1 MLILAWPWRT
11 SPPSASPLHTL
22 PELGS
27 DWNLH
32 RDRQRGGGGGWGLQM
47 HCQRCGGRHDAAWA
61 IYINNCQEQT
71 RKWSALPHALG
82 ALIAPPHTPYMR
94 RPKFFQRSFD
104 LRLARQRGVVAL
116 QVGARTPQPP
126 VFVFFFFLS
135 PFFEMHTPDPH
146 TTSEQPRRPP
156 ASPFTQVDRGD
167 CSCC

>member
-82 ALIAPPHTPYMR
+82 ALIAPPPPLLTCADP
-94 RPKFFQRSFD
+94 SFS
-104 LRLARQRGVVAL
+104 RGVL
-116 QVGARTPQPP
+116 TSGLRDNGAWLPCRWVRGPLNPLCLC
-126 VFVFFFFLS
+126 FFFS

-156 ASPFTQVDRGD
+156 CFPLYPG
-167 CSCC
+167 

>member
-1 MLILAWPWRT
+1 
-11 SPPSASPLHTL
+11 
-22 PELGS
+22 
-27 DWNLH
+27 
-32 RDRQRGGGGGWGLQM
+32 
-47 HCQRCGGRHDAAWA
+47 
-61 IYINNCQEQT
+61 
-71 RKWSALPHALG
+71 
-82 ALIAPPHTPYMR
+82 MR

-126 VFVFFFFLS
+126 VFVFFFFS